1 MRISLILLLP
11 MFLIAGLVNGQSLL
25 KGIVFEDATNARMPN
40 VFIRDNNNKHLT
52 ITDKKGN
59 FSIQTE
65 TGHVLI
71 FEAPGF
77 NSDTLYLADFTQKRI
92 ILSNKSFT
100 LREVSIKSS
109 RIAFDPHVE
118 YPQVY
123 TKSKLYILS
132 PSSWFGK
139 ESVDARRLKDYFK
152 TEAEERHIDEV
163 FNIAYVGSIVPLK
176 GSDLENFM
184 SLYRPSYNFIVS
196 NSSPSLVAYINDS
209 YKKFEGLPVTKRS
222 LPKLNN

>member
-1 MRISLILLLP
+1 MRITYVLLFLV
-11 MFLIAGLVNGQSLL
+11 FLIGGSVSAQNVL
-25 KGIVFEDATNARMPN
+25 KGTVFEDGTNARMPN

-59 FSIQTE
+59 FSIKTE
-65 TGHVLI
+65 TGHVII

-92 ILSNKSFT
+92 ILSNKTFA

-109 RIAFDPHVE
+109 RIVFDPHVE

-139 ESVDARRLKDYFK
+139 DAVDARRLKDYFK

-163 FNIAYVGSIVPLK
+163 FSIAYVGSIVPLK
-176 GSDLENFM
+176 GNDLESFM
-184 SLYRPSYNFIVS
+184 AIYRPSYSFINS
-196 NSSPSLVAYINDS
+196 NRGPSLVAYINDS
-209 YKKFEGLPVTKRS
+209 YKKFEGLPADKKA
-222 LPKLNN
+222 LPKLSN